1 MFTLLKQSP
10 YSDNPGIH
18 LQLLHSSVELQ
29 NLQPHLL
36 LPEHQK
42 PYSPCYRHGDSLTS
56 RNVSKIEES
65 SYRNKTY
72 IASTTAGEIKEIK
85 RKNHHFSPYLMET
98 ENWPWTSLSTL
109 SLPQPP
115 SASSMGRPLHDVH
128 YLTQPPPKGLD
139 IRNTPCEASVK
150 TTRNTLC
157 RTSYSKCL
165 INHIYK
171 YHLIDGK
178 RNPLHH
184 EHYLT
189 QPSI

>member
-1 MFTLLKQSP
+1 MIYTFHFCKISSNKHFITENYKSEIIVFTLLKQSP

-85 RKNHHFSPYLMET
+85 RKNHNFSPYLMET
-98 ENWPWTSLSTL
+98 EKLTLNKSQHPLQPHPWEDLFMDI
-109 SLPQPP
+109 LPDP
-115 SASSMGRPLHDVH
+115 AS
-128 YLTQPPPKGLD
+128 
-139 IRNTPCEASVK
+139 I
-150 TTRNTLC
+150 
-157 RTSYSKCL
+157 
-165 INHIYK
+165 
-171 YHLIDGK
+171 
-178 RNPLHH
+178 
-184 EHYLT
+184 
-189 QPSI
+189 